1 MAHKIRNPIFN
12 RWSNDGAELKSLR
25 KSEHAVQLY
34 WSYKFCTYA
43 VLQNPLPAPL
53 LVRIVPGEA
62 HGEARIRRIRR
73 IVLKSK
79 CFLLRTFADPSSQGG
94 PGGCVL
100 HSMQLLLRTFL
111 NFCLLLST
119 RRTGVPSTIED
130 RYY

>member
-94 PGGCVL
+94 PGGCL
-100 HSMQLLLRTFL
+100 AQHAALATYFSKF
-111 NFCLLLST
+111 FSLLLST
-119 RRTGVPSTIED
+119 RRTGVPSTMED
-130 RYY
+130 RYF